1 MEEKHVSHMG
11 SKTMAGTQH
20 DSHMGS
26 QSMEKQPTGS
36 KHSCSKVS
44 STATGLWQ
52 DILDFFL
59 LAQEDFCLVW
69 PLWSHHF
76 LAFALALDMAFLG
89 WPLPLLVWPL
99 PFFFLDWPLAA
110 GFLAAALA
118 LAFWSWFW
126 SQSSWSMVPPWR
138 RESLHGCPHSWQVA
152 LLATL
157 RVNTQL
163 LTRALLLCTGCN
175 QFWCTAFRSA
185 QGCPRVHAVAAKT
198 WFTAAFATYRHST
211 IEFKTPKTHQLTP
224 RQA

>member
-1 MEEKHVSHMG
+1 MQLRIWYSSE
-11 SKTMAGTQH
+11 TMAGTQH
-20 DSHMGS
+20 E
-26 QSMEKQPTGS
+26 SMEKQPTGS
-36 KHSCSKVS
+36 KHSCFKVG

-52 DILDFFL
+52 GILDFFL

-76 LAFALALDMAFLG
+76 LAFALALDMA
-89 WPLPLLVWPL
+89 
-99 PFFFLDWPLAA
+99 
-110 GFLAAALA
+110 FLAAALA

-185 QGCPRVHAVAAKT
+185 QGCPRVHAVAAKK
-198 WFTAAFATYRHST
+198 WFTAAFATYCHST
-211 IEFKTPKTHQLTP
+211 IDFKS
-224 RQA
+224 RI

>member
-36 KHSCSKVS
+36 KHSCCKAS

-76 LAFALALDMAFLG
+76 LAWLQPWPWPSGAGSGASPHGAWSHPGAGNPSTQLASGTLGNLAHEHPAGAWALLALAL
-89 WPLPLLVWPL
+89 VWREWLEGGNACEPHGL
-99 PFFFLDWPLAA
+99 TVAMWLHE
-110 GFLAAALA
+110 
-118 LAFWSWFW
+118 
-126 SQSSWSMVPPWR
+126 PWK
-138 RESLHGCPHSWQVA
+138 E
-152 LLATL
+152 T
-157 RVNTQL
+157 T
-163 LTRALLLCTGCN
+163 
-175 QFWCTAFRSA
+175 
-185 QGCPRVHAVAAKT
+185 
-198 WFTAAFATYRHST
+198 
-211 IEFKTPKTHQLTP
+211 
-224 RQA
+224 